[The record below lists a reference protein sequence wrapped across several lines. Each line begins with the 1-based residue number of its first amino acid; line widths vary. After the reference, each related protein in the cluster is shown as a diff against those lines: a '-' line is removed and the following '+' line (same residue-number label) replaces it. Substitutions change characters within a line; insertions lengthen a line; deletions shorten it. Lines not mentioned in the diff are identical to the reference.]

1 MLMPVF
7 MSNLNPTNFWLPVN
21 FRVLG
26 MGLRALRSIT
36 RVKSRNIVV
45 LTIIPKKQSI
55 YVLATISLLSHY
67 HNFSI
72 FNINEFFFSKVYLL
86 IYLEK
91 CILIWINPIWNKYFS
106 IVVFTQLNFILDDFN
121 INEIFFEIVPIE
133 ISRNM
138 FLKFINKDNHV
149 F

>member
-7 MSNLNPTNFWLPVN
+7 MSNLNPKNFLLPVN
-21 FRVLG
+21 FCVLG

-36 RVKSRNIVV
+36 WVKSRNIVV

-67 HNFSI
+67 HNFL
-72 FNINEFFFSKVYLL
+72 FLTLTNFFSKLYLL
-86 IYLEK
+86 IYPEK
-91 CILIWINPIWNKYFS
+91 CILIWINLIWNKYFS

-138 FLKFINKDNHV
+138 FLEFITKDNHV

>member
-1 MLMPVF
+1 MAP
-7 MSNLNPTNFWLPVN
+7 SQIC
-21 FRVLG
+21 VLG
-26 MGLRALRSIT
+26 MCLRGLRSIT
-36 RVKSRNIVV
+36 WVKSRNIVV

-86 IYLEK
+86 IYPEK
-91 CILIWINPIWNKYFS
+91 CILIWINLIWNKYFS

-133 ISRNM
+133 IFVSFIEIWSKFWKSLNCDWAKLRNT
-138 FLKFINKDNHV
+138 
-149 F
+149 